1 MNIMF
6 ILMCSSNTVY
16 YCLYSNSLYTEICN
30 VDTLDDHRLKI
41 NEKHCLTKKKKGFG
55 LNFFH

>member
-1 MNIMF
+1 
-6 ILMCSSNTVY
+6 MCSSNTVY

-30 VDTLDDHRLKI
+30 VDTLDDHRLII